1 MFVINLLCFAHY
13 ARPHKKEEE
22 GVTRH
27 INPAPSLFV
36 FDLLFAEVES
46 LDDCAVTLDVNL
58 LQVLQQLATL
68 TYEAQQRT
76 LRSEVVLVA
85 FEVLRKVA
93 DTVRKQRDL
102 ALWRTGVGVR
112 LSVLAEKLLLFF
124 C

>member
-1 MFVINLLCFAHY
+1 MR
-13 ARPHKKEEE
+13 ARTKKEEE

-27 INPAPSLFV
+27 INPVPSLFV